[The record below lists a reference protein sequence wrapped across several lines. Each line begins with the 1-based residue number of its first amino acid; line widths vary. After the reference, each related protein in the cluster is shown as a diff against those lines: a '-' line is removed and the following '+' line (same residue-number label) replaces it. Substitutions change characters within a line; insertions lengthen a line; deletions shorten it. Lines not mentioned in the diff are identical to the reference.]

1 MNRSIP
7 RRIDEMARTNGKG
20 QTTKNKRLHRTTVSG
35 NRLVLNGSSIYD
47 CSLPCFIF
55 FKFVSLMAKD
65 NQTTITKNVFFFL
78 KFGSGHYDVV
88 VRNNNKKLWLKL
100 TIQTIVYDQFE
111 NDPFGMDTYSI
122 WRSVHFGQS
131 HNLPIVV

>member
-65 NQTTITKNVFFFL
+65 NQTTITKNVYFLSFFFGIR
-78 KFGSGHYDVV
+78 FGSLRCGCTKQQQKIMAKV
-88 VRNNNKKLWLKL
+88 
-100 TIQTIVYDQFE
+100 
-111 NDPFGMDTYSI
+111 NDTNDRLRSI
-122 WRSVHFGQS
+122 RK
-131 HNLPIVV
+131 